1 MEFSQQDRV
10 VADACKEMGLPLAEL
25 RTLPLE
31 YHYTSLQQSVIPSA
45 GGRGVISGQ
54 KQDVPGAVGVIQGG
68 LTLEW
73 DTYMCEIAS

>member
-1 MEFSQQDRV
+1 MEFSQQGRV

-25 RTLPLE
+25 RTTAVE

-54 KQDVPGAVGVIQGG
+54 KQNVPGAVGEIHGS
-68 LTLEW
+68 LTVTR
-73 DTYMCEIAS
+73 DTSMVGFAR